1 MEREKSSAMCPQSS
15 GGGHQGEG
23 VRHEGE
29 DGGAEQAEGRGGE
42 DGEGAAGRAED
53 DLPPAAE
60 GEAGPERGDEDN
72 AAATA
77 GDMMAASASRGPNFL
92 PKLISTS
99 MGKLWQSLFLF
110 AGAPAGD
117 DGTPAAA

>member
-1 MEREKSSAMCPQSS
+1 MFDP

-23 VRHEGE
+23 VRHESE

-53 DLPPAAE
+53 DLPQAAE

-77 GDMMAASASRGPNFL
+77 GDGHLSAR
-92 PKLISTS
+92 
-99 MGKLWQSLFLF
+99 
-110 AGAPAGD
+110 
-117 DGTPAAA
+117 AAADQTFSNYLRRPTNFHINWITFALLLLRRCTSRR